1 MRAVI
6 TGTDYIKDIDG
17 SFKAIETNTNVG
29 LSVDCKRYFDID
41 NFDNFVSENQINE
54 IAIIY
59 NDANLQMFKG
69 HMELESVPVTY
80 VTEIVDTDGRIPD
93 PNAEGII
100 SVTQLPDGKYEI
112 VSDRTGLPTNFVS
125 FLKQYY
131 KEKDVI
137 ITSHKI
143 NETSITIPDV
153 EDSPNKLIIRIAFD
167 TTALIDDV
175 YARDNWEFLK
185 LMHDTDSTSIPKTY
199 INDVELG
206 FDSIG
211 NTLRDN
217 GNQPN
222 YCIKKRITPA
232 DNNVYPKLL
241 KVTSVEQLD
250 LIKAELEVDEYL
262 QEFIYNPSDLLNNKI
277 KIYRSVDMVYGGE
290 LDVLNFW
297 VMEHSAMMDIIDTPD
312 YDDNNEIQIWDRNR
326 YTTKFNSKTSD
337 VAIKLSADTGTKIL
351 DTNNDIIFVENLT
364 VGDLVKSVNVPG
376 MINGTNTSATLNW
389 VGDVTDIISNSTV
402 TQSQLVS
409 KTETDY
415 FGLIIEFELENGSV
429 FSDVPHAKIMIE
441 AEISGST
448 VSVFRQYNDLN
459 VGNTILVWDNLTNT
473 IIKNDIV
480 DIRYSYQKLKA
491 YTLNVEEFDLFL
503 TLEESDGN
511 RYGLL
516 THNYNY
522 DCIIW
527 SCGYWGQYLP
537 GTGAPTCGSG
547 DFLNPC
553 FVSTYCLRSYGLAL
567 PPSCQYFSWNGCAVS
582 GNQALQYGYCNDQK
596 PSDVSLKENVK
607 FLYQT
612 KDGLN
617 VYEYEYNDYIK
628 SEWKN
633 KTGENLIG
641 KWRGVMAQELLG
653 TKWEM
658 ALTREYGDY
667 YVIDYNKLPNINK

>member
-29 LSVDCKRYFDID
+29 LSVDVSRYID
-41 NFDNFVSENQINE
+41 MDSFSEFVSTNGFNE
-54 IAIIY
+54 IVVIY
-59 NDANLQMFKG
+59 NNTNLQLIPSHF
-69 HMELESVPVTY
+69 ELESKSLDYSSDMAFVPLLKSFYSGSGVT
-80 VTEIVDTDGRIPD
+80 I
-93 PNAEGII
+93 
-100 SVTQLPDGKYEI
+100 
-112 VSDRTGLPTNFVS
+112 TNQKLEES
-125 FLKQYY
+125 A
-131 KEKDVI
+131 
-137 ITSHKI
+137 
-143 NETSITIPDV
+143 ITIPDI
-153 EDSPNKLIIRIAFD
+153 EDSEDKLIIRLAFD

-185 LMHDTDSTSIPKTY
+185 LMNDTDSTSIPKTY
-199 INDVELG
+199 INDTELG

-211 NTLRDN
+211 NVLRDN
-217 GNQPN
+217 GPQPN

-250 LIKAELEVDEYL
+250 SIKAGLEADEYL

-277 KIYRSVDMVYGGE
+277 KIYRGVDMVYGGE
-290 LDVLNFW
+290 LDVMNLW
-297 VMEHSAMMDIIDTPD
+297 VVEHTNIMDVIDTPD

-326 YTTKFNSKTSD
+326 YTTKFNAKTSD
-337 VAIKLSADTGTKIL
+337 IAIKLSADEATKIL
-351 DTNNDIIFVENLT
+351 DTNDDIIFIENLN

-376 MINGTNTSATLNW
+376 MINGANTQATLNW
-389 VGDVTDIISNSTV
+389 VGDIEDIISNSTV
-402 TQSQLVS
+402 TQSQLIS

-429 FSDVPHAKIMIE
+429 FSDVPHAKIMAE
-441 AEISGST
+441 TEISGSL
-448 VSVFRQYNDLN
+448 VSMFKRYNDLN
-459 VGNTILVWDNLTNT
+459 VGNTIMVWDNLTNT

-491 YTLNVEEFDLFL
+491 YTINVDEFDLFL
-503 TLEESDGN
+503 TLEESEGN

-522 DCIIW
+522 DCKNYNCPT
-527 SCGYWGQYLP
+527 SFRYYFLP
-537 GTGAPTCGSG
+537 SDRPTCYGSTLG
-547 DFLNPC
+547 PC
-553 FVSTYCLRSYGLAL
+553 FFGYSCLRVYSGSPTPTCFY
-567 PPSCQYFSWNGCAVS
+567 SFYFSCINS
-582 GNQALQYGYCNDQK
+582 GNPAVDFGFCNGQK

-612 KDGLN
+612 KEGLN

-628 SEWKN
+628 SEWKT
-633 KTGENLIG
+633 KTGENLTG
-641 KWRGVMAQELLG
+641 KWKGVMAQELLG
-653 TKWEM
+653 TEWEM
-658 ALTREYGDY
+658 ALTKEYGDY
-667 YVIDYNKLPNINK
+667 YVINYNKLPNIN

>member
-29 LSVDCKRYFDID
+29 LSVDVSRYID
-41 NFDNFVSENQINE
+41 MDSFSEFVSTNGFNE
-54 IAIIY
+54 IVVIH
-59 NDANLQMFKG
+59 NNTNLQLMISG
-69 HMELESVPVTY
+69 IELEPKSLDY
-80 VTEIVDTDGRIPD
+80 R
-93 PNAEGII
+93 
-100 SVTQLPDGKYEI
+100 
-112 VSDRTGLPTNFVS
+112 SDMGFVS
-125 FLKQYY
+125 LLKTFYSGSG
-131 KEKDVI
+131 VT
-137 ITSHKI
+137 ITTQKLE
-143 NETSITIPDV
+143 ETAVTIPDI
-153 EDSPNKLIIRIAFD
+153 EDSEDKLIIRLAFD
-167 TTALIDDV
+167 TTALIDDL

-185 LMHDTDSTSIPKTY
+185 LMNDTDSTSIPKTY
-199 INDVELG
+199 INDTELG

-211 NTLRDN
+211 NVLRDN

-241 KVTSVEQLD
+241 KITSVEQLD
-250 LIKAELEVDEYL
+250 SIKAGLETDEYL
-262 QEFIYNPSDLLNNKI
+262 QEFIYNPSDFLNNKI
-277 KIYRSVDMVYGGE
+277 KIYRGVDMVYGGE
-290 LDVLNFW
+290 LDVINLW
-297 VMEHSAMMDIIDTPD
+297 VVEHTNIMDVIDTPD

-337 VAIKLSADTGTKIL
+337 IAIKLSADEGTKIL
-351 DTNNDIIFVENLT
+351 DTNDDIIFVENLN

-376 MINGTNTSATLNW
+376 MINGIDTAVTLNW
-389 VGDVTDIISNSTV
+389 VGDIEDIISNSTV
-402 TQSQLVS
+402 TQSQLIS

-429 FSDVPHAKIMIE
+429 FSDVPHAKIMVE
-441 AEISGST
+441 TEISGST
-448 VSVFRQYNDLN
+448 VSVFKPYNDLN
-459 VGNTILVWDNLTNT
+459 VGNTILIWDNLTNT

-491 YTLNVEEFDLFL
+491 YTINVDDFDLFL
-503 TLEESDGN
+503 TLEESEGN

-522 DCIIW
+522 DCKTYN
-527 SCGYWGQYLP
+527 CGGINSFIQSQMIFCYTGGQTVNCYTANACLRKYAVSY
-537 GTGAPTCGSG
+537 APQCFYFFNLVCEA
-547 DFLNPC
+547 DFLFASDLGFC
-553 FVSTYCLRSYGLAL
+553 
-567 PPSCQYFSWNGCAVS
+567 NG
-582 GNQALQYGYCNDQK
+582 QK

-612 KDGLN
+612 KEGLN

-653 TKWEM
+653 TKWET
-658 ALTREYGDY
+658 ALTKEYGDY
-667 YVIDYNKLPNINK
+667 YVINYNKLPNIN